1 LISSDPI
8 DIVSARLYTRKT
20 EPLITSTDQLNGK
33 NIGHLIGQLGVK
45 LLKNQK
51 GITFSAVTNGE
62 SMIKM
67 ITKGRIDAILG
78 FHPDTLIS
86 MHRLDFNELHYA
98 EKLALFEVPIHM
110 VCHKTPQNQSFI
122 QTINLRIKEA
132 HKKKLLQSML
142 ENEAQI
148 APFPKIENTN

>member
-1 LISSDPI
+1 MISSDPI